1 MILVFFPIAAFSLNI
16 CVCVCV
22 FSLLDV
28 FIALGSLWRPP
39 ERCKK
44 KYGWWWMILATTRHQ
59 LLVYLSTLKSRTPF
73 QSNCNSDFLFLVCFS
88 FFEFEMCLATTWRET
103 NGNRMLDVL
112 IDVGARGSTHGGF
125 VDASRNARL
134 PFSRRPFANR
144 PRRWPLRFLL
154 CRIYRISGISI
165 RCWRQFRQT
174 ILVRSGLVDGNPRR
188 RCWRQPPR
196 PRHAQ

>member
-1 MILVFFPIAAFSLNI
+1 MKAPGKMQKEIWLMMNDTSNDKASTACIFINTQISERLSNPTVTPIFF
-16 CVCVCV
+16 
-22 FSLLDV
+22 
-28 FIALGSLWRPP
+28 
-39 ERCKK
+39 
-44 KYGWWWMILATTRHQ
+44 
-59 LLVYLSTLKSRTPF
+59 
-73 QSNCNSDFLFLVCFS
+73 FLFLH

-103 NGNRMLDVL
+103 NGNRRLDVL

-154 CRIYRISGISI
+154 CRIYRISGLSI

-188 RCWRQPPR
+188 GCWRQPPG